1 MWGAVSAYASS
12 RGMAREGSLKDN
24 DRMNETN
31 DDLGKLPPMVPD
43 RDDVDSHISNRRGQG
58 NDIVR
63 PSYNVE
69 RVKVSTWPVRIMLLF
84 LTCAAGAGGYAGY
97 YFYEEYKTDLR
108 RAELRI
114 SDLET
119 RLALAGESSDETD
132 NTLMENIEKTIEQY
146 DLLWANWRNNNRT
159 FEDFK
164 GEVAR
169 LKLVNDGQ
177 DEVTANNSQLL
188 ATANEALTATQARI
202 NSLTS
207 DYSQLNQSVA
217 TMNANIQDLAA
228 LRGDIEAIR
237 ASLNSG
243 DSTVLGLVG
252 RLEYI
257 EESMES
263 VNAHRLQVNESLFR
277 FQESIEA
284 LQRSNL

>member
-1 MWGAVSAYASS
+1 MKNS
-12 RGMAREGSLKDN
+12 D
-24 DRMNETN
+24 

-43 RDDVDSHISNRRGQG
+43 RDDVDSHISNRRGQD

-63 PSYNVE
+63 PGYYAE
-69 RVKVSTWPVRIMLLF
+69 KVKVSTWPVRFMLLL

-97 YFYEEYKTDLR
+97 YFYGEYKTDLR

-159 FEDFK
+159 FDEFK

-169 LKLVNDGQ
+169 LKLVNEGQ
-177 DEVTANNSQLL
+177 DETTANNSQLI
-188 ATANEALTATQARI
+188 AAADVKVTATQTRV
-202 NSLTS
+202 NSLTA
-207 DYSQLNQSVA
+207 DYNQLNQSVA
-217 TMNANIQDLAA
+217 TMNANIEDLAA

-237 ASLNSG
+237 VALNSG

-257 EESMES
+257 EESLES

-277 FQESIEA
+277 FQENIEA
-284 LQRSNL
+284 LQRATP